1 MLSQIVCKS
10 YNKKLLNRELAGA
23 KNSLSV
29 TNIVSGIH
37 LIDKDMVTK
46 LVSEMRNGKA
56 ASSSSSSLMLEL
68 VKPEDKAVDMITDLI
83 KQITEERVIPAEWK
97 LITIVKVGHT

>member
-29 TNIVSGIH
+29 TNVVSGIH

-56 ASSSSSSLMLEL
+56 ASSSSSLMLEL

-97 LITIVKVGHT
+97 LITIEKVGHT

>member
-1 MLSQIVCKS
+1 M
-10 YNKKLLNRELAGA
+10 G
-23 KNSLSV
+23 
-29 TNIVSGIH
+29 
-37 LIDKDMVTK
+37 TK

-56 ASSSSSSLMLEL
+56 ASSSSSLMLEL

>member
-29 TNIVSGIH
+29 TNVVSGIH

-56 ASSSSSSLMLEL
+56 ASSSSSLMLEL

>member
-56 ASSSSSSLMLEL
+56 ASSSSSLMLEL